1 MASEAETTQ
10 QSKEDLG
17 RDIWGRI
24 PPEERLEVLAN
35 AQAKG
40 VQAALLLLLMA
51 FSVAL
56 GFKLPWIFFGSL
68 LLVPFAFQIMCSKAW
83 YMAKAIP
90 LLEYSAALATARLF
104 ALNSGARTYEP
115 ALMFRAELQPRV
127 EGSDL
132 DGADEALL
140 EQPSAKP
147 VWVSLFPDTMVI
159 VAEAANGARLELAHS
174 LFENFSITAEGFD
187 ESDEAGSKRLT
198 IQVES
203 QLGAVSRWNL
213 DSRHPATL
221 LACERRT
228 KAYIARHQ
236 RDIEEQKQRELERQQ
251 RDQAR
256 IGQQRPRPSQIR
268 LESRADSAA
277 V

>member
-10 QSKEDLG
+10 QSKEDLSK
-17 RDIWGRI
+17 DVWGRI

-56 GFKLPWIFFGSL
+56 GFKLPWIFFSSL

-83 YMAKAIP
+83 YMAKARP
-90 LLEYSAALATARLF
+90 MLEYAAARATARLF

-115 ALMFRAELQPRV
+115 ALIFRAELQPRV
-127 EGSDL
+127 DGGGL
-132 DGADEALL
+132 DSADEQLL
-140 EQPSAKP
+140 EQPSAKQ

-159 VAEAANGARLELAHS
+159 VAEGANGARLELAHS

-187 ESDEAGSKRLT
+187 ESDEAGSKRVA
-198 IQVES
+198 IEVES
-203 QLGAVSRWNL
+203 RLGAVSRWNL
-213 DSRHPATL
+213 ESRYPATL

-236 RDIEEQKQRELERQQ
+236 REIEEQKQRELERQQ

-256 IGQQRPRPSQIR
+256 IGQQRSRPPQIG
-268 LESRADSAA
+268 LAA
-277 V
+277 SPHSVPA